1 MDNQRNSMDDKLNQ
15 PSQHAIRKIVSEL
28 PDDSLSLA
36 WRAQLNAKLMEVQP
50 AKSPWYVF
58 SWRPMA
64 AFGLASLML
73 GAMIVPKMLPS
84 ANGSLEESLG
94 RFHQAIL
101 LEDGVGSMNVPVSQ
115 PITRTDGESW
125 QESDLDL
132 L

>member
-15 PSQHAIRKIVSEL
+15 PSQQAMRKIVREL

-50 AKSPWYVF
+50 VKTPWYVF

-64 AFGLASLML
+64 AFGLASLLL

-94 RFHQAIL
+94 RFHQSIL
-101 LEDGVGSMNVPVSQ
+101 VEDGLGSMGIAANQPV
-115 PITRTDGESW
+115 TRADGESW